1 MKTRVLKYLKRR
13 EINIYQINKYN
24 LGFCQVGRYQ
34 NRIIIPSY
42 NKDSQLNYF
51 TARSIQKHNSV
62 KYINPPIQKNNI
74 IMFQNLINWKFPV
87 VLVQGIFDAM
97 TVNFN
102 AIPLMGKIV
111 SQTLA
116 QRLSY
121 YDADI
126 YLCLDKDAKQHQ
138 YQTMKKL
145 HKIGLNNL
153 HYMNITEKDANE
165 MGRVGFWKELLNSSK
180 QYTMQQELDILK
192 QKISMVV
199 K

>member
-1 MKTRVLKYLKRR
+1 MKTRVLKYLKERK
-13 EINIYQINKYN
+13 IGAYQINKYN
-24 LGFCQVGRYQ
+24 LGFCQVGKYQ

-42 NKDSQLNYF
+42 NKDNQLNYF
-51 TARSIQKHNSV
+51 TTRTIEKHNKI
-62 KYINPPIQKNNI
+62 KYVNPPIQKTDV
-74 IMFQNLINWKFPV
+74 IMFQSLINWKFPII
-87 VLVQGIFDAM
+87 LVQGIFDAI

-111 SQTLA
+111 SQALI
-116 QRLSY
+116 QKLSY

-126 YLCLDKDAKQHQ
+126 YLCLDKDARQHQ

-145 HKIGLNNL
+145 KKIGLNNL
-153 HYMNITEKDANE
+153 HYINITAKDANE
-165 MGRVGFWKELLNSSK
+165 MGRIAFWKELLNNSK
-180 QYTMQQELDILK
+180 EYTIQQQLNILK

>member
-1 MKTRVLKYLKRR
+1 
-13 EINIYQINKYN
+13 
-24 LGFCQVGRYQ
+24 
-34 NRIIIPSY
+34 
-42 NKDSQLNYF
+42 
-51 TARSIQKHNSV
+51 
-62 KYINPPIQKNNI
+62 
-74 IMFQNLINWKFPV
+74 MFQNLINWKFPV

>member
-62 KYINPPIQKNNI
+62 KYINPPIQKNDI

>member
-1 MKTRVLKYLKRR
+1 MKTRVLKYLKERK
-13 EINIYQINKYN
+13 IGAYQINKYN
-24 LGFCQVGRYQ
+24 FGFCQVGKYQ

-42 NKDSQLNYF
+42 NKDNQLNYF
-51 TARSIQKHNSV
+51 TTRTIEKHNKI
-62 KYINPPIQKNNI
+62 KYVNPPIQKTDV
-74 IMFQNLINWKFPV
+74 IMFQSLINWKFPII
-87 VLVQGIFDAM
+87 LVQGIFDAI

-111 SQTLA
+111 SQALI
-116 QRLSY
+116 QKLSY

-126 YLCLDKDAKQHQ
+126 YLCLDKDARQHQ

-145 HKIGLNNL
+145 KKIGLNNL
-153 HYMNITEKDANE
+153 HYINITAKDANE
-165 MGRVGFWKELLNSSK
+165 MGRIAFWKELLNNSK
-180 QYTMQQELDILK
+180 EYTIQQQLNILK